1 MEHKAIKKVLFDNLL
16 SVSLPNSFEAMD
28 SGKVEFM
35 YPNEDRPQLIYE
47 DRETNRF
54 CTFSLL
60 KDQKLTNLQVEH
72 AIQSISNAIISLYP
86 TCLLGDIQLLDKA
99 EKVLGYFYFKTNCK
113 EGSLRNIMYIIS
125 VDGCMM
131 LGTMGCLIEDEEG
144 EKQLI
149 HIMDSLEIPESTS
162 PYIRINHKMYS
173 K

>member
-1 MEHKAIKKVLFDNLL
+1 MEHTVIKKVLFNNLL
-16 SVSLPNSFEAMD
+16 SVFLPNSFEAME

-35 YPNEDRPQLIYE
+35 YPSEDRPQFIYE

-60 KDQKLTNLQVEH
+60 TDQKLTNLQVEQ
-72 AIQSISNAIISLYP
+72 AIRSISNAIISLYP
-86 TCLLGDIQLLDKA
+86 TCLLGDPQLLDKS
-99 EKVLGYFYFKTNCK
+99 EKVWGYFSFKTNCK
-113 EGSLRNIMYIIS
+113 EGSLRNIMYILS

-131 LGTMGCLIEDEEG
+131 LGTMGCLIEDEDG

-149 HIMDSLEIPESTS
+149 HIMDSLEICERTPS
-162 PYIRINHKMYS
+162 YKRINHNMYS